1 MDVGDGWD
9 LAPEQQ
15 WQLHVLDWLYDRA
28 GGRADETVAV
38 DPADITAPAG
48 WGRPVPVQ
56 DTFGQLYRDRLVWY
70 VLRHDGPAGMP
81 GRAMLTETGVR
92 VMRQIRQRRE
102 NPAARR
108 VAARDAI
115 LRWAYERAAAGEEQ
129 PAASCFVLSR
139 YARFL
144 STRGDMFSY
153 TEITSAVDW
162 LARNGYL
169 HAAPAGGDT
178 VVAVTDKGEHTVEN
192 NRSTRDD
199 PPAPR
204 AATSITI
211 TGSRNVNVAASSPGA
226 SQAITGTVTEE
237 TRHLLTDLADY
248 LQQHAEQ
255 LAAPADS
262 PRRTAQIVVDL
273 RTAAAEPVLREVLT
287 GSMAVCRRPA
297 DAWPDVSW
305 PGRVEGRR
313 GPAVRRQ
320 GPRRPRT

>member
-1 MDVGDGWD
+1 MDLGNGWD

-38 DPADITAPAG
+38 DPADIAPPAG
-48 WGRPVPVQ
+48 WGLPVPLQ
-56 DTFGQLYRDRLVWY
+56 DTFAQLYRDRLVWY

-81 GRAMLTETGVR
+81 DRAMLTETGVQ
-92 VMRQIRQRRE
+92 VMRQIRQRRD

-115 LRWAYERAAAGEEQ
+115 LGWAYERAAAGEQ

-144 STRGDMFSY
+144 STRSDLFSHA
-153 TEITSAVDW
+153 EITSAVDW

-169 HAAPAGGDT
+169 HAATADGDT
-178 VVAVTDKGEHTVEN
+178 IVAISDKGEHTVEN

-199 PPAPR
+199 PPAQP
-204 AATSITI
+204 ASTSITI
-211 TGSRNVNVAASSPGA
+211 TGSRNVNVAAGSPGA
-226 SQAITGTVTEE
+226 SQTITGTVTAE
-237 TRHLLTDLADY
+237 TRQLLTDLADY
-248 LQQHAEQ
+248 LQQHAAQ
-255 LAAPADS
+255 LAVPADG

-273 RTAAAEPVLREVLT
+273 RSAVAEP
-287 GSMAVCRRPA
+287 A
-297 DAWPDVSW
+297 PD
-305 PGRVEGRR
+305 PGRIRKVLDTVRQIGIGAASVPAGAGLLDLVEKAAHALGL
-313 GPAVRRQ
+313 
-320 GPRRPRT
+320 

>member
-1 MDVGDGWD
+1 MDLGDGWD

-15 WQLHVLDWLYDRA
+15 CQLHVLDWLYDRT
-28 GGRADETVAV
+28 GGRADEAVAV
-38 DPADITAPAG
+38 DPADIAAPAG
-48 WGRPVPVQ
+48 CSRPVPLQ

-70 VLRHDGPAGMP
+70 VLPHDGPSNIRY
-81 GRAMLTETGVR
+81 RAMLTETGVQ
-92 VMRQIRQRRE
+92 VMRQIRQRRGD
-102 NPAARR
+102 PAARR

-115 LRWAYERAAAGEEQ
+115 LRWAYERAAAGEQ

-144 STRGDMFSY
+144 STCGDMFSY

-178 VVAVTDKGEHTVEN
+178 VVAVTGKGEHTVEN
-192 NRSTRDD
+192 NRSTRDE
-199 PPAPR
+199 PPAQP

-226 SQAITGTVTEE
+226 SQVITDTVTEE
-237 TRHLLTDLADY
+237 TRQLLTDLADY
-248 LQQHAEQ
+248 LQQHATQ
-255 LAAPADS
+255 LVVPADS

-273 RTAAAEPVLREVLT
+273 RSAAAEPVPDRGRIRKVLDT
-287 GSMAVCRRPA
+287 VRQIGIGAASVPA
-297 DAWPDVSW
+297 GAGLLDL
-305 PGRVEGRR
+305 VEKAAHALGL
-313 GPAVRRQ
+313 
-320 GPRRPRT
+320 

>member
-1 MDVGDGWD
+1 VDLGGGWD

-15 WQLHVLDWLYDRA
+15 HQLHVLDWLYDRA
-28 GGRADETVAV
+28 DGRADETVAV

-48 WGRPVPVQ
+48 CVRPVPVQ
-56 DTFGQLYRDRLVWY
+56 DTFGQLYRDQLVWY

-81 GRAMLTETGVR
+81 GRAMLTETGVQ
-92 VMRQIRQRRE
+92 VMRQIRQRRGD
-102 NPAARR
+102 PAARR

-115 LRWAYERAAAGEEQ
+115 LRWAYERAAAGEQ

-153 TEITSAVDW
+153 AEITSAVDW

-192 NRSTRDD
+192 NRSTRDN
-199 PPAPR
+199 PPAQP

-211 TGSRNVNVAASSPGA
+211 TGSRNVNIAAGSPGA
-226 SQAITGTVTEE
+226 SQAITATVTEE
-237 TRHLLTDLADY
+237 TRQLLTDLADY
-248 LQQHAEQ
+248 LQQHAAQ

-273 RTAAAEPVLREVLT
+273 HSAAAEP
-287 GSMAVCRRPA
+287 A
-297 DAWPDVSW
+297 PD
-305 PGRVEGRR
+305 PGRIRKVLETVRQIGIGAASVPAGAGLLDLVEKAAHALGL
-313 GPAVRRQ
+313 
-320 GPRRPRT
+320 